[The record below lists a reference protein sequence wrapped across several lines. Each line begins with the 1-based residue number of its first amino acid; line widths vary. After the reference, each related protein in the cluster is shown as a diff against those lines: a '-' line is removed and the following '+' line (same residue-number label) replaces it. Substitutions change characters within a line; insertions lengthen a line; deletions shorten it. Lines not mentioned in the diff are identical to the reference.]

1 MKKVVILE
9 ACDGA
14 GKSYLAKQLHD
25 QYGYE
30 IEKTGPPPSS
40 GDVSA
45 LYRHRLRTALA
56 RSTRT
61 VFDRLHTGEAIY
73 GPLLRGV
80 DRMGVDG
87 LDSIERI
94 IAENDVALI
103 ICCPPW
109 DALVKGWRSKH
120 DLIKTEHQLRMVRDA
135 YFMHA
140 VRLGVRVYDWTASNA
155 DEVLKGLIDAHS

>member
-1 MKKVVILE
+1 MRKVVILE
-9 ACDGA
+9 GPDGS
-14 GKSYLAKQLHD
+14 GKSMVAKHLHD
-25 QYGYE
+25 KYGYE

-45 LYRHRLRTALA
+45 LYRHRLRTSLA

-61 VFDRLHTGEAIY
+61 VFDRLHVGEAIY
-73 GPLLRGV
+73 GPLLRGA
-80 DRMGVDG
+80 DRMGADG

-94 IAENDVALI
+94 IAENNVALI

-109 DALVKGWRSKH
+109 DTLVEGWRSKD
-120 DLIKTEHQLRMVRDA
+120 DLLKNEDMLRAVRDK
-135 YFMHA
+135 YFTHA

-155 DEVLKGLIDAHS
+155 DEVLKGLIDAHA